1 MKFIRAEI
9 PDIILIDPL
18 IHTDERGY
26 FIETYREDKLQKVL
40 GYKINFCQDHESR
53 SHKNVLRGLHFQ
65 IPPFEQTKLVRVVQG
80 AALDIA
86 VDIRKNSPTY
96 GKYIKVLLSDKN
108 KKQMFIPKGFAHG
121 FIALEED
128 TLFTY
133 KVDNIYSPNH
143 DKGIIFNDKSI
154 GVDWGIDLPEINI
167 SNKDKNLPTLLELP
181 NYFEYEK

>member
-1 MKFIRAEI
+1 MEFIRAEI

-80 AALDIA
+80 AALD
-86 VDIRKNSPTY
+86 
-96 GKYIKVLLSDKN
+96 KVV
-108 KKQMFIPKGFAHG
+108 FALGSQLQTRMRLIVEHKLGNMHG
-121 FIALEED
+121 
-128 TLFTY
+128 T
-133 KVDNIYSPNH
+133 S
-143 DKGIIFNDKSI
+143 
-154 GVDWGIDLPEINI
+154 
-167 SNKDKNLPTLLELP
+167 
-181 NYFEYEK
+181 